1 MGRRK
6 HFVSVGTKLTSAM
19 LLVLCVVTAVAYFQ
33 VSRHERE
40 QLLSAKERSAA
51 MVTELFAAGVT
62 ATLSFGDD
70 KGVREQ
76 IALLTANTNVVYA
89 AVWRVD
95 GGTRGEKLG
104 ETARRAVVPQPAP
117 EIPERPLVRRTADS
131 VSVQE
136 SVVSASGEILGDVLV
151 EFSLLQENAAIAA
164 AQRSTL
170 AMSLATGLGLAIV
183 LLALTRT
190 VVVRRLAQLAKA
202 AKRLENGEVA
212 DITFDTN
219 DEVGALS
226 RAFASM
232 GQAIA
237 HREFQ
242 VFERNRDLRRVLDN
256 VAEGLMTVGKDGTMP
271 AERSRAID
279 EWFGSPAPG
288 ATIFDYFASFAPAT
302 AGFLRLGWTAL
313 QDDIMPVAVILDQIR
328 GRFELRSRTFELD
341 YSPIWSG
348 AEEDQVLD
356 QVLVVVRDVTAT
368 VERERAEQSQ
378 RDALHMFRRILID
391 PGGFHE
397 FLRNASRLVEAIEQ
411 SVVGQRTG
419 SHVEHDIHT
428 LKGDTAVYGIE
439 SIATI
444 CHAIESRMQESRAP
458 LTADEAAT
466 LRAAWNRVHAM
477 ASELENGTA
486 LDRIEIRA
494 DEYERHLAQI
504 QAGSSKEALALT
516 VRSWSNELA
525 ERSMQR
531 IADQGRALARRLGK
545 GSTAI
550 DARVT
555 PSSLRLSAALWA
567 PVWSAFSHVLRNA
580 FDHGIESEEER
591 LAANKPPEG
600 RVEITLKGSRYG
612 VELRVVDDG
621 RGIDWESVRERA
633 RQLGVPHRTQEDLE
647 EALFTDNLTTRSSAT
662 EISGRGLGMGAVR
675 DAVRSCGG
683 TISIESRLG
692 FGTTLTLRFPSAM
705 NDAPMRSF
713 APSIAPKAA
722 C

>member
-341 YSPIWSG
+341 Y
-348 AEEDQVLD
+348 
-356 QVLVVVRDVTAT
+356 
-368 VERERAEQSQ
+368 
-378 RDALHMFRRILID
+378 
-391 PGGFHE
+391 
-397 FLRNASRLVEAIEQ
+397 
-411 SVVGQRTG
+411 
-419 SHVEHDIHT
+419 
-428 LKGDTAVYGIE
+428 
-439 SIATI
+439 
-444 CHAIESRMQESRAP
+444 
-458 LTADEAAT
+458 
-466 LRAAWNRVHAM
+466 
-477 ASELENGTA
+477 
-486 LDRIEIRA
+486 
-494 DEYERHLAQI
+494 
-504 QAGSSKEALALT
+504 
-516 VRSWSNELA
+516 
-525 ERSMQR
+525 
-531 IADQGRALARRLGK
+531 
-545 GSTAI
+545 
-550 DARVT
+550 
-555 PSSLRLSAALWA
+555 
-567 PVWSAFSHVLRNA
+567 
-580 FDHGIESEEER
+580 
-591 LAANKPPEG
+591 
-600 RVEITLKGSRYG
+600 
-612 VELRVVDDG
+612 
-621 RGIDWESVRERA
+621 
-633 RQLGVPHRTQEDLE
+633 
-647 EALFTDNLTTRSSAT
+647 
-662 EISGRGLGMGAVR
+662 
-675 DAVRSCGG
+675 
-683 TISIESRLG
+683 
-692 FGTTLTLRFPSAM
+692 
-705 NDAPMRSF
+705 
-713 APSIAPKAA
+713 
-722 C
+722 